1 MASFQG
7 VRSLA
12 WRVELAVPDPEPRS
26 LVRGWYHRVVSNPEV
41 ELVRG
46 GKAEPYRAVL
56 LDTPEAVDTVTK
68 LMGKGSRAGCWVGRT
83 MLLWAP
89 IKPVRLDPKA
99 TEPSATRGCR
109 RRARDDLAEFALVPY
124 LWFGRILLER
134 EMGA

>member
-68 LMGKGSRAGCWVGRT
+68 LMGKGSRAGYWVGRT

-89 IKPVRLDPKA
+89 IKPVRLDP
-99 TEPSATRGCR
+99 
-109 RRARDDLAEFALVPY
+109 RAA
-124 LWFGRILLER
+124 GS
-134 EMGA
+134 